1 MSYKGFSKPTCALV
15 AVLHAVSAGT
25 WLKFTRRVHNL
36 LMCHEP
42 EQFSVGKEGRVLQEE
57 KKRKQ
62 L

>member
-1 MSYKGFSKPTCALV
+1 M
-15 AVLHAVSAGT
+15 AVLHAVSVGT
-25 WLKFTRRVHNL
+25 WLKFTHRVHNL

-42 EQFSVGKEGRVLQEE
+42 ELFSIGKGEKVLQEE